1 MEIIVKITKGIFDL
15 IEKMLDKV
23 LELLLRSLAYL
34 FKRAAEDV
42 LSILKSIFG
51 LLSKLFSIIY
61 EKLHKI
67 VSDFIQKRKKWSYLL
82 SQVDYKSLKITR
94 VVIKLL
100 AHFLKFVL
108 NNSVIKLRKVE
119 LSILRLFFMHT

>member
-1 MEIIVKITKGIFDL
+1 MEKIIKGIFDL

-23 LELLLRSLAYL
+23 LKLLLRSLAYL

-42 LSILKSIFG
+42 LSILKSIFE

-67 VSDFIQKRKKWSYLL
+67 VSDFIQKRKKCSYLL
-82 SQVDYKSLKITR
+82 SQVDYKSLNITR

-100 AHFLKFVL
+100 AQFLKCVL

-119 LSILRLFFMHT
+119 LSILRFFLCTLRG

>member
-1 MEIIVKITKGIFDL
+1 
-15 IEKMLDKV
+15 
-23 LELLLRSLAYL
+23 
-34 FKRAAEDV
+34 
-42 LSILKSIFG
+42 
-51 LLSKLFSIIY
+51 LSKLFSIIY

-100 AHFLKFVL
+100 AQFLKCVL

-119 LSILRLFFMHT
+119 LSILRFFYAHLEADWGNCSKEIRKNYRGLPDLLISRVLALAESQKYFL